1 MRELYDGHVLRGEA
15 RENRPS
21 PTAGPNRFTGTAPR
35 PIGLG
40 HIHSLTPEDRCMPG
54 ITREEVAHLARL
66 ARLELK
72 PEELD
77 HFAGQLDD
85 IIGAVARVSEVAD
98 QDVPPT
104 SHPLPLTNVM
114 RPDEVRPSLTPEQA
128 LSGAPAQEQQRFKVP
143 QILGE
148 E

>member
-1 MRELYDGHVLRGEA
+1 
-15 RENRPS
+15 
-21 PTAGPNRFTGTAPR
+21 
-35 PIGLG
+35 
-40 HIHSLTPEDRCMPG
+40 MPG

-66 ARLELK
+66 SRLELK
-72 PEELD
+72 DEELD
-77 HFAGQLDD
+77 HFADQLDV
-85 IIGAVARVSEVAD
+85 IIGAVARVSDVATE
-98 QDVPPT
+98 DVPPT

-114 RPDEVRPSLTPEQA
+114 RPDEVRPSLSPQEA

>member
-1 MRELYDGHVLRGEA
+1 
-15 RENRPS
+15 
-21 PTAGPNRFTGTAPR
+21 
-35 PIGLG
+35 
-40 HIHSLTPEDRCMPG
+40 MPG

-66 ARLELK
+66 SRLELK
-72 PEELD
+72 DEELD
-77 HFAGQLDD
+77 HFAEQLDV
-85 IIGAVARVSEVAD
+85 IIGAVARVSDVAD
-98 QDVPPT
+98 EDVPPT

-114 RPDEVRPSLTPEQA
+114 RADEVRPSLPPEQA